1 MAKKKTTRKNTQ
13 RRKATRPATKKA
25 IEKINRRA
33 DTLARVYG
41 KHSEEY
47 ELFTTEMT
55 NLLNSADDIYTT
67 KDGLI
72 HIRNTA
78 KTRENYRQI
87 NAFAKRATKTPVSV
101 LKRKKQKTDSD
112 FFDDHINEQPDNTI
126 IDYDTYYK
134 WLREWNDYFDS
145 CYTLAKME
153 GVSNPYER
161 ADELYNNSSEY
172 TNVWNDFY
180 RKGGFDE
187 YKVKEEQYNAEETQQ
202 EYEITENG
210 ALTEK
215 DAFYRDLALREV
227 NPDYGY

>member
-1 MAKKKTTRKNTQ
+1 MVKRTQ

-47 ELFTTEMT
+47 ELFTTEMA
-55 NLLNSADDIYTT
+55 NLLNKADDIYTT

-78 KTRENYRQI
+78 NARENFRQI

-101 LKRKKQKTDSD
+101 LKREKEKRDSD
-112 FFDDHINEQPDNTI
+112 FFDEHINEQPDDKI
-126 IDYDTYYK
+126 IDYDTYNS
-134 WLREWNDYFDS
+134 WSRQFETYFDS
-145 CYTLAKME
+145 CYALAALE
-153 GVSNPYER
+153 NAAYVYER
-161 ADELYNNSSEY
+161 ADELYNNSTEY

-180 RKGGFDE
+180 RKGEFDE
-187 YKVKEEQYNAEETQQ
+187 YKVKEKQYNAEETQQ
-202 EYEITENG
+202 EYEMSENG
-210 ALTEK
+210 VLTEK
-215 DAFYRDLALREV
+215 DAFYRDLSQRGIDI
-227 NPDYGY
+227 DYGF